1 MHGSL
6 RGRTLLL
13 PGEFVTHTV
22 ARMLLGAR
30 LKCVIH
36 SPQVQELHGT
46 PWAPHTKDP
55 RAREQIPIPGKASSY
70 IPTPALTPSLSVDS
84 DLHVPVTPP
93 LPSAGSGDLSHGPGS
108 AKQPSASPKDLIL
121 CSAEPSASYLRPS
134 QPAFFRRPSHDL
146 FECIEQSKD
155 KRLSE
160 AQARFVFAQIVEAV
174 HYLDSQGVT
183 HCDIKD
189 ENILVDGYLNVR
201 FFFAFTSWP
210 PVFFSHSDARVLSPA
225 GQTRRFW

>member
-1 MHGSL
+1 
-6 RGRTLLL
+6 
-13 PGEFVTHTV
+13 
-22 ARMLLGAR
+22 MLVGAR

-46 PWAPHTKDP
+46 PWAPHAKDP
-55 RAREQIPIPGKASSY
+55 RVREQIPVPGKASPY

-93 LPSAGSGDLSHGPGS
+93 LSSTGSGDLSHEPGS
-108 AKQPSASPKDLIL
+108 AKQPSASPKHPIL
-121 CSAEPSASYLRPS
+121 CSAEPSASYLRPP

-160 AQARFVFAQIVEAV
+160 SQARFVFAQIVSAV

-201 FFFAFTSWP
+201 PSSRLVP
-210 PVFFSHSDARVLSPA
+210 LLLFSTL
-225 GQTRRFW
+225 

>member
-1 MHGSL
+1 
-6 RGRTLLL
+6 
-13 PGEFVTHTV
+13 
-22 ARMLLGAR
+22 MLVGAR

-46 PWAPHTKDP
+46 PWTPHTKDP
-55 RAREQIPIPGKASSY
+55 RVREQIPVPGKASSY

-93 LPSAGSGDLSHGPGS
+93 LPSTGSGDLSHGPGS
-108 AKQPSASPKDLIL
+108 AKHLPASPKDLIL
-121 CSAEPSASYLRPS
+121 CSGEPSAPYLRPS

-146 FECIEQSKD
+146 FECIEQTKD

-160 AQARFVFAQIVEAV
+160 RQARFVFAQIVNAV

-189 ENILVDGYLNVR
+189 ENILVDGYLNVCLR
-201 FFFAFTSWP
+201 RTSCPSIFLFT
-210 PVFFSHSDARVLSPA
+210 L
-225 GQTRRFW
+225 